1 MLNRHPAAGNQK
13 IHIILWHEILCVHD
27 MDLLQTNFSAS
38 SVLLILLGVWLIVL
52 IIALV
57 SLWKRRDIIMPV
69 RIFWMLVIFIAPVLG
84 LVFYLLFGT
93 KKRTTS
99 SIEKSRPPL

>member
-1 MLNRHPAAGNQK
+1 M
-13 IHIILWHEILCVHD
+13 E
-27 MDLLQTNFSAS
+27 LLQTNFSAG

-57 SLWKRRDIIMPV
+57 SLWKRRDIMMPV